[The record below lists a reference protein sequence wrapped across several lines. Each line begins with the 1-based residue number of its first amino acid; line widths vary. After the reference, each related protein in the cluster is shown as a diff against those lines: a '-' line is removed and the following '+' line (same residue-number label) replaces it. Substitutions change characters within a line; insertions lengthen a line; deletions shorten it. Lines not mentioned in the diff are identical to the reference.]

1 MYRPTSN
8 LPSHLRQSSLS
19 TSNSQ
24 TSALQQRINEKRAEL
39 ENLKQLRELSAGLA
53 GQMEQ
58 LEEKL
63 STLSDGTQGASSC
76 QDTTT
81 STDSCSNR
89 NRSLQLAHGAQG
101 NPHGFWYALL
111 KSVPVSFSA
120 DLDAAHIAKPQQETE
135 TESEAHLPLPRTLVR
150 IPMQH
155 VDQSETAHSDNADD
169 STVK

>member
-39 ENLKQLRELSAGLA
+39 ENLKHLRELSAGLA

-63 STLSDGTQGASSC
+63 STLSDGTQAIATVLSNWHTVLRAIHMAS
-76 QDTTT
+76 
-81 STDSCSNR
+81 
-89 NRSLQLAHGAQG
+89 
-101 NPHGFWYALL
+101 
-111 KSVPVSFSA
+111 
-120 DLDAAHIAKPQQETE
+120 AHIAKPQQDTE
-135 TESEAHLPLPRTLVR
+135 PEPDAQLPLPQTLVR

-155 VDQSETAHSDNADD
+155 VDQSEPAQSENGDD

>member
-63 STLSDGTQGASSC
+63 STLSDGTQGVSSFFSSQIPKLILAAIATVLSNWHTVLRAIHMASGM
-76 QDTTT
+76 
-81 STDSCSNR
+81 
-89 NRSLQLAHGAQG
+89 L
-101 NPHGFWYALL
+101 
-111 KSVPVSFSA
+111 
-120 DLDAAHIAKPQQETE
+120 
-135 TESEAHLPLPRTLVR
+135 
-150 IPMQH
+150 
-155 VDQSETAHSDNADD
+155 
-169 STVK
+169 

>member
-63 STLSDGTQGASSC
+63 STLSDGTQGASPC
-76 QDTTT
+76 QDMTL
-81 STDSCSNR
+81 STDSPSHR
-89 NRSLQLAHGAQG
+89 NRSLQLAHCAQS
-101 NPHGFWYALL
+101 NSYGFWYALL
-111 KSVPVSFSA
+111 S
-120 DLDAAHIAKPQQETE
+120 DRLAAFPY
-135 TESEAHLPLPRTLVR
+135 
-150 IPMQH
+150 
-155 VDQSETAHSDNADD
+155 
-169 STVK
+169 

>member
-63 STLSDGTQGASSC
+63 STLSDGTQGASFPLLLFNIG
-76 QDTTT
+76 
-81 STDSCSNR
+81 TDSLSHR
-89 NRSLQLAHGAQG
+89 NRSLQLAYRAQS
-101 NPHGFWYALL
+101 NPYGFWYALL
-111 KSVPVSFSA
+111 RSFLDPLADKS
-120 DLDAAHIAKPQQETE
+120 AAHIAKPQQDAEPE
-135 TESEAHLPLPRTLVR
+135 PDAQLPLPQTLVR

-155 VDQSETAHSDNADD
+155 VDQSEPAQSENGDD

>member
-1 MYRPTSN
+1 MYRPTSS

-63 STLSDGTQGASSC
+63 STLSDGTQAIATVLSNWHTVLRAIHMAS
-76 QDTTT
+76 
-81 STDSCSNR
+81 
-89 NRSLQLAHGAQG
+89 
-101 NPHGFWYALL
+101 
-111 KSVPVSFSA
+111 
-120 DLDAAHIAKPQQETE
+120 AHIAKPNQE
-135 TESEAHLPLPRTLVR
+135 TESESEQQLPLPQTLVR

-155 VDQSETAHSDNADD
+155 VDQSEPAQSENDD
-169 STVK
+169 ESTVK

>member
-19 TSNSQ
+19 SSNSQ

-63 STLSDGTQGASSC
+63 STLSDGTQAIATVLSNWHTVLRAIHMAS
-76 QDTTT
+76 
-81 STDSCSNR
+81 
-89 NRSLQLAHGAQG
+89 
-101 NPHGFWYALL
+101 
-111 KSVPVSFSA
+111 
-120 DLDAAHIAKPQQETE
+120 AHIAKPARETNS
-135 TESEAHLPLPRTLVR
+135 ESEAQLPLPQTLVR
-150 IPMQH
+150 IPMTH
-155 VDQSETAHSDNADD
+155 VDQSESTENDEE
-169 STVK
+169 STVR

>member
-58 LEEKL
+58 LDEKL
-63 STLSDGTQGASSC
+63 STLSDGTQGASNLLLLRIPQLTLLAIATVLSNWHTVLRAIHMASGM
-76 QDTTT
+76 Q
-81 STDSCSNR
+81 SSSSIALDS
-89 NRSLQLAHGAQG
+89 
-101 NPHGFWYALL
+101 F
-111 KSVPVSFSA
+111 F
-120 DLDAAHIAKPQQETE
+120 DLDAAHIAKPTQE
-135 TESEAHLPLPRTLVR
+135 TESESEQLPLPQTLVR

-155 VDQSETAHSDNADD
+155 VDQSEPTQSENDD
-169 STVK
+169 ESTVK

>member
-1 MYRPTSN
+1 VGNVDSCLYAKTASTIQAHLGPSTFNHHPSCDLTDCFEPSTDSNQLATMYRPTSN

-89 NRSLQLAHGAQG
+89 NRSLQLAHSAQS
-101 NPHGFWYALL
+101 NPHGFWYAF
-111 KSVPVSFSA
+111 PFA
-120 DLDAAHIAKPQQETE
+120 
-135 TESEAHLPLPRTLVR
+135 PL
-150 IPMQH
+150 
-155 VDQSETAHSDNADD
+155 NAFPC
-169 STVK
+169 

>member
-63 STLSDGTQGASSC
+63 STLSDGTQAIATVLSNWHTVLRAIHMAS
-76 QDTTT
+76 
-81 STDSCSNR
+81 
-89 NRSLQLAHGAQG
+89 
-101 NPHGFWYALL
+101 
-111 KSVPVSFSA
+111 
-120 DLDAAHIAKPQQETE
+120 AHIAKPQHDTE
-135 TESEAHLPLPRTLVR
+135 HESDADLPLPQTLVR

-155 VDQSETAHSDNADD
+155 VDQSEPTQSENGDD